1 MRAGTFTAT
10 VESATE
16 GPRLL
21 LPEHHAAIERA
32 CVLLRTA
39 ALADDPL
46 DLVARYRALEH
57 ALLAH
62 MNAEEELLLPAYAL
76 QSPDDAAAI
85 RATHDELR
93 RHLYRLGVDVELRC
107 IRLGAID
114 HQIATLRDHVAHED
128 SLLYPWARAF
138 LKQAG
143 RRGRFERITRPL
155 RVLTF
160 YNRRG
165 SRRRESPPEVA
176 E

>member
-1 MRAGTFTAT
+1 MRGGTLTAT
-10 VESATE
+10 IEPARD

-32 CVLLRTA
+32 CVLLRTS

-76 QSPDDAAAI
+76 QFPDDAAAI
-85 RATHDELR
+85 RAAHEALRHD
-93 RHLYRLGVDVELRC
+93 LYRLGVDVELRC
-107 IRLGAID
+107 LRLGAID
-114 HQIATLRDHVAHED
+114 RMIATLRDHAAHED
-128 SLLYPWARAF
+128 RLLYPWARTF

-155 RVLTF
+155 RALTF

-165 SRRRESPPEVA
+165 SRRRESTPEVA